1 LVKEPADSE
10 VNVSTTS
17 EGGTVGFATDVK
29 PLFRE
34 KDRNSMESSF
44 DLWSYDDVREAAPR
58 ILAKLEDGT
67 MPCDG
72 AWPEAQVELF
82 RRWVEGGTPG

>member
-1 LVKEPADSE
+1 LEG
-10 VNVSTTS
+10 NVSMAS
-17 EGGTVGFATDVK
+17 EGGTVSFATDVK

-34 KDRNSMESSF
+34 KDRNSMESHF
-44 DLWSYDDVREAAPR
+44 DLWSYDDVKNAAPR

-72 AWPEAQVELF
+72 AWPQDQVDLF
-82 RRWVEGGTPG
+82 RRWVDEGAPG